1 MRGQHEL
8 ILSDGKKIPMRFCTW
23 SLKRF
28 CQLQGIGPTE
38 IGNAL
43 SGSTSLDAIVNLL
56 KSAAEYPLYS
66 QGITPSFTE
75 IEVCD
80 WIDDMGG
87 MAGQKFQELMSVLS
101 ESMNSGIEEKITKPS
116 KKGEVK
122 KKLEWIDIERYS
134 MGECQVLPHLFWEMT
149 MAELDF
155 IWYGYRHNQ
164 EQQWVIARWQTTL
177 LINIQLPK
185 GKKVRPKDLLEL
197 DCDIRNFVKQ
207 RVMTSEELEQVIKS
221 YEK

>member
-28 CQLQGIGPTE
+28 CQLQGIGPAE
-38 IGNAL
+38 IGEAL

-80 WIDDMGG
+80 WIDDIGG
-87 MAGQKFQELMSVLS
+87 MGSKKFQELMSVLS
-101 ESMNSGIEEKITKPS
+101 ESMNSGIEDKITKPS

-122 KKLEWIDIERYS
+122 K
-134 MGECQVLPHLFWEMT
+134 
-149 MAELDF
+149 
-155 IWYGYRHNQ
+155 N
-164 EQQWVIARWQTTL
+164 
-177 LINIQLPK
+177 
-185 GKKVRPKDLLEL
+185 
-197 DCDIRNFVKQ
+197 
-207 RVMTSEELEQVIKS
+207 
-221 YEK
+221 